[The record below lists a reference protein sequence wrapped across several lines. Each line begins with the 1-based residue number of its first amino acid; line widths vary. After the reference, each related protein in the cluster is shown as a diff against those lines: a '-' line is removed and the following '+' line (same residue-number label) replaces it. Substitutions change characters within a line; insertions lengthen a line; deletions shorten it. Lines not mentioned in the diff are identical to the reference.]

1 MNMDEKNLAGE
12 SLQQAEIFSPVEFS
26 NQYCRIMKAAMN
38 AAGDSDIASFG
49 LSIGTLFMK
58 AAVSSYADP
67 EKLGA
72 SYFRLFQKQADLYH
86 YVFQKAQGNRNF
98 PTVAEPSK
106 GDSRFRSDPWR
117 ENLWFDAMKQSYLI
131 GAEFIDDFF
140 SSTSQLSSQE
150 EKKLNFFKHQ
160 WIDSVAPTNYW
171 WMNPDVLKATQQ
183 SNGQNLIEGMKN
195 FANDLEAGAGVQMV
209 DQDAFE
215 VGQNIAA
222 TPGKVV
228 ARNRLCELIQYRATT
243 EQVRE
248 KPILII
254 PPWINKYYI
263 LDLSPKNSFIGWLV
277 EQGYSVFIISWINP
291 DESYRDTSYDDYL
304 ALGPMFAANVIQE
317 ITLQEKMNVIGYC
330 LGGTLLATLLGYLAK
345 SDEADNFVNSA
356 TFFAS
361 MIDFSE
367 PGDLGV
373 FVDEQSVA
381 QLEKKMNETGYLDGK
396 SMASTFSVMRSNDLI
411 WHFVINNYLLGKK
424 PGKFDLLYWNS
435 DSTRMPAKMHGYYLR
450 RMYIENLLSRPNG
463 LTVLNRSIDLAKVK
477 TPAFF
482 VSTQMDH
489 IAPWPSTY
497 LGARIFGG
505 NVRFLLGE
513 SGHIAGVINPPHKNK
528 YGFWT
533 NRQPL
538 PESSEQ
544 WFEQAARYEG
554 SWWPEW
560 EDWLKQRSGETIEFR
575 GIGNRDYPPL
585 ADAPGA
591 YVKL

>member
-1 MNMDEKNLAGE
+1 MDEQSPTGK
-12 SLQQAEIFSPVEFS
+12 SLQQAEMFSPAEFS
-26 NQYCRIMKAAMN
+26 RQYCRIMKATMN
-38 AAGDSDIASFG
+38 AANDSDIASFG
-49 LSIGTLFMK
+49 LSIGRLFMK
-58 AAVSSYADP
+58 AAVSTCADP
-67 EKLGA
+67 EKLSA
-72 SYFRLFQKQADLYH
+72 SYSRLFQKQAELCQ
-86 YVFQKAQGNRNF
+86 YVFQKAQGNRSF

-106 GDSRFRSDPWR
+106 GDSRFRSDPWH
-117 ENLWFDAMKQSYLI
+117 ENLWFDVMKQSYLI
-131 GAEFIDDFF
+131 GTEFIDDFF
-140 SSTSQLSSQE
+140 ALTARLSEQE
-150 EKKLNFFKHQ
+150 EKKLSFYKQQ
-160 WIDSVAPTNYW
+160 WIDSLAPTNYW
-171 WMNPDVLKATQQ
+171 WMNPDVLKVTQQ
-183 SNGQNLIEGMKN
+183 TNGQNLIEGMKN
-195 FANDLEAGAGVQMV
+195 FANDLEAGVGVRMV

-215 VGQNIAA
+215 VGRNIAS

-228 ARNRLCELIQYRATT
+228 ARNRLCELIQYRAAT
-243 EQVRE
+243 EQVLE

-263 LDLSPKNSFIGWLV
+263 LDLSPKNSFVGWLV
-277 EQGYSVFIISWINP
+277 EQGYSVFVISWINP

-304 ALGPMFAANVIQE
+304 ALGPMSAAKVIQE
-317 ITLQEKMNVIGYC
+317 ITLQENMNVIGYC
-330 LGGTLLATLLGYLAK
+330 LGGTLLATLLGHLK
-345 SDEADNFVNSA
+345 NLDESDDFVNSA

-396 SMASTFSVMRSNDLI
+396 SMASTFSMMRSNDLI

-435 DSTRMPAKMHGYYLR
+435 DSTRMPAKMHSFYLR
-450 RMYIENLLSRPNG
+450 KMYIENLLSRQNG
-463 LTVLNRSIDLAKVK
+463 LTVFNRSIDLTKVQ

-482 VSTQMDH
+482 VSTQTDH

-497 LGARIFGG
+497 LGARVFGG
-505 NVRFLLGE
+505 SVRFLLGE

-533 NRQPL
+533 SRRPL
-538 PESSEQ
+538 PESSEN
-544 WFEQAARYEG
+544 WFEQAARCEG

-560 EDWLKQRSGETIEFR
+560 EEWLRERSGELTGSR
-575 GIGNRDYPPL
+575 DIGSRDHPPL
-585 ADAPGA
+585 ADAPGD